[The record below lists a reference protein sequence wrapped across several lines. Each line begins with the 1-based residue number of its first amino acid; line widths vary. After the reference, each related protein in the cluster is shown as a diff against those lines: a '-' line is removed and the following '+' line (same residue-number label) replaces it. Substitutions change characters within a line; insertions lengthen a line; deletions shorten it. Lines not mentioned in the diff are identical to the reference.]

1 MRMRMTTLAAILLL
15 LATTTGTWAQGSGM
29 IEGQVL
35 NASLDSAPVGGARVT
50 LWVLMTDQ
58 AESSMETTADAS
70 GRFRFEGLQT
80 EDRTYQLEVEY
91 NGILHASD
99 VIAFPSG
106 ENLLSVPLSVYESTT
121 SSAEISVERAHI
133 IVGFDPGTIY
143 VREVQVFFNAGNLT
157 YVGPAGQEGEVTAD
171 FPLPQGAS
179 AIELGDGF
187 MDCCVVQTDTGLA
200 STYPLL
206 PGATQFV
213 LSYSLLNES
222 TTYDL
227 VKEIAHPTNSLD
239 VLVADVGVQ
248 VTGPGLTQAEPLSI
262 QGGNYL
268 HLGAANLTAG
278 DEVVLHFTNLP
289 TEAMPEPSASSATV
303 PPVVSW
309 SVLGVIGLGVFLA
322 LVYPFLETSREEP

>member
-1 MRMRMTTLAAILLL
+1 MRIRMTILAAFLLL
-15 LATTTGTWAQGSGM
+15 LATTTGTWAQGSGV

-35 NASLDSAPVGGARVT
+35 NASLDSAPVGGAHVT
-50 LWVLMTDQ
+50 LWVSTADQ

-91 NGILHASD
+91 SGILYQSEVA
-99 VIAFPSG
+99 AFPSG
-106 ENLLSVPLSVYESTT
+106 ESFLSVPLSVYEPTT
-121 SSAEISVERAHI
+121 SSADISVERAHL
-133 IVGFDPGTIY
+133 IVGFEPGTIY
-143 VREVQVFFNAGNLT
+143 VREVQVFFNAGDST
-157 YVGPAGQEGEVTAD
+157 YVGPTGQEGEVTAD

-179 AIELGDGF
+179 ALELGEGF

-206 PGATQFV
+206 PGSTQFV
-213 LSYSLLNES
+213 LSYSLHNES

-227 VKEIAHPTNSLD
+227 VKGIAHPTASLD
-239 VLVADVGVQ
+239 VLAVDVGVQ
-248 VTGPGLTQAEPLSI
+248 VTGSGFTQAEPLTI

-268 HLGAANLTAG
+268 HLGAGNLAPG
-278 DEVVLHFTNLP
+278 DEVALHFTNLP
-289 TEAMPEPSASSATV
+289 TEAMPEPSASPATV
-303 PPVVSW
+303 PPVVTW